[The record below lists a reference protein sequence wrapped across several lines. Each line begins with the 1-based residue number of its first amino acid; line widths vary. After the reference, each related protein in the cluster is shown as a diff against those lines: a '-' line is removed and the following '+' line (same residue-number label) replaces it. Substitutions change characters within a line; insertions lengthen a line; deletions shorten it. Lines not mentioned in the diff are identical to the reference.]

1 MKGVWSRIAVLVI
14 LIIAISY
21 LQSIPPTAHA
31 SLLSTYDQDDP
42 VTAIIPSASENLEF
56 KRHVPQNILDYHV
69 EGSLRP
75 IDVYFEPFI
84 SGAKSIEIWVGDEIG
99 FITIE
104 KTALYKSEGII
115 FWRGTIKNS
124 ASGAEFS
131 IYKRKGGYEIAGGF
145 NVGKRHFGI
154 EIEKNTSQQYIWET
168 DPSVIK
174 RIVDPPSDSIQKKIL
189 RRMKKHDS
197 YKSKYRIPKLTT
209 VPPQETPIIDVL
221 ILYSKILDVKYTDI
235 EAKIDMLISTA
246 NQALTSS
253 NANAELHLVGSMLA
267 GYEDAACTNDGLGQA
282 LSDLTCHVGAFYGV
296 PMMRDILAADLVIWL
311 QDAIIADGQ
320 EEIALGIAM
329 NPDTPTAHAS
339 LLSTYDQDDPV
350 TAIIPSAS
358 GNLEFKRYLPKDV
371 LDNHVGGSLQPIDV
385 YFEPFITGAKFIEIW
400 IGEEIGFI
408 TVERTAHYKSEG
420 NIYWLGAIKHS
431 SPEATF
437 RIYKHKGVYGITG
450 GFNFGKRNFAI
461 NTEKHTLQQYIWEV
475 DLKNLPKIVY

>member
-21 LQSIPPTAHA
+21 LQSIP
-31 SLLSTYDQDDP
+31 
-42 VTAIIPSASENLEF
+42 
-56 KRHVPQNILDYHV
+56 
-69 EGSLRP
+69 
-75 IDVYFEPFI
+75 
-84 SGAKSIEIWVGDEIG
+84 
-99 FITIE
+99 
-104 KTALYKSEGII
+104 
-115 FWRGTIKNS
+115 
-124 ASGAEFS
+124 
-131 IYKRKGGYEIAGGF
+131 
-145 NVGKRHFGI
+145 
-154 EIEKNTSQQYIWET
+154 
-168 DPSVIK
+168 
-174 RIVDPPSDSIQKKIL
+174 
-189 RRMKKHDS
+189 
-197 YKSKYRIPKLTT
+197 
-209 VPPQETPIIDVL
+209 
-221 ILYSKILDVKYTDI
+221 
-235 EAKIDMLISTA
+235 
-246 NQALTSS
+246 
-253 NANAELHLVGSMLA
+253 
-267 GYEDAACTNDGLGQA
+267 
-282 LSDLTCHVGAFYGV
+282 
-296 PMMRDILAADLVIWL
+296 
-311 QDAIIADGQ
+311 
-320 EEIALGIAM
+320 
-329 NPDTPTAHAS
+329 PTAHAS